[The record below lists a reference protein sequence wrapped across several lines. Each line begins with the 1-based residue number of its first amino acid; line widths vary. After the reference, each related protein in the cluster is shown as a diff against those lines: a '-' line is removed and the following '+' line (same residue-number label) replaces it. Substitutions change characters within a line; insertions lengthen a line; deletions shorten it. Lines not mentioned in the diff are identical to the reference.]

1 MIEITEQLSIPEQ
14 ELTFAAS
21 RSSGPGGQHVNK
33 VSSRVTLQFNVATSP
48 SLSEAQKQRIMS
60 RLATRTTKDGV
71 LRVVAQAHRSQAANR
86 RTAVERFASL
96 LRDALVE
103 TPPRRQTRVPPST
116 RQRRLAD
123 KRRRGQLKQQRSQPR
138 TWDE

>member
-1 MIEITEQLSIPEQ
+1 MIEITERLSIPEQ
-14 ELTFAAS
+14 EFTFTAS

-33 VSSRVTLQFNVATSP
+33 VSSRVTLQFDVAASP

-86 RTAVERFASL
+86 RTAVERFATL
-96 LRDALVE
+96 LREALAE
-103 TPPRRQTRVPPST
+103 TPPRRQTKIPPAV
-116 RQRRLAD
+116 RQRRLTE
-123 KRRRGQLKQQRSQPR
+123 KRRRGQLKQQRSQPQR
-138 TWDE
+138 WDE